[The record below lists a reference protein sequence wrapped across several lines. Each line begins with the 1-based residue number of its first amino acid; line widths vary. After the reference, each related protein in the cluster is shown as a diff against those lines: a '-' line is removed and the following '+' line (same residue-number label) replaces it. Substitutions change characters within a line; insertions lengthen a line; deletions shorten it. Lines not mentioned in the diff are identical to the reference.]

1 MKVTDPDGGI
11 HCIEKKKKN
20 NSKVVAMN
28 VMTRLSSGPKE
39 GWTLSL
45 KKTLEFQHCFI
56 FPYLSGG
63 RNSGEKS

>member
-11 HCIEKKKKN
+11 HCIEKKKKQFEGSCN
-20 NSKVVAMN
+20 ERDDKVVEW
-28 VMTRLSSGPKE
+28 PKE